1 MLPHHVPN
9 LNDQLI
15 QLGVVAMGD
24 RTDLRREC
32 QAVKGQC
39 GDLTLYAQM
48 MDKSVKNLH
57 MR

>member
-1 MLPHHVPN
+1 MIDVPN

-39 GDLTLYAQM
+39 GDLTLYARM